1 MKHLSRAQLVEA
13 LRAKLLERTDEDTCL
28 CLAAARLGIY
38 CRGFSQWTFGELKHR
53 YGWIA
58 RNRPGVTRAELEDLA
73 NRWQLARQRVLGT
86 EVACDTQAMEHQT
99 CEGWDG
105 FDDEQ
110 LAGFYRELCGE
121 EVEVV
126 PA

>member
-1 MKHLSRAQLVEA
+1 MKRLNRAQVVEA
-13 LRAKLLERTDEDTCL
+13 LREKLLERTDDDTCI
-28 CLAAARLGIY
+28 CLAAARLDVY
-38 CRGFSQWTFGELKHR
+38 CRGFAHWTSSELKQR

-58 RNRPGVTRAELEDLA
+58 KNRPGVTRAELEDLA

-86 EVACDTQAMEHQT
+86 PLACDTEALEHRT
-99 CEGWDG
+99 CDGWGG
-105 FDDEQ
+105 FDDGQ